1 MRDVGETIAFRTEPN
16 YSRRTLRDGLQAQ
29 CDRHSVPREVRPM
42 ATLVRD
48 KNVDECSI
56 PGFSTRRSVK
66 KSRGCEVALQ
76 SWGILAC
83 RFEADTASLTRN
95 SDSATPE
102 MVLSWNGT
110 WGVTRNLPP
119 EIDGSSAR
127 WSRVPVLC

>member
-1 MRDVGETIAFRTEPN
+1 MRDVGETIASERSRITRGARSGMDFRP
-16 YSRRTLRDGLQAQ
+16 Q
-29 CDRHSVPREVRPM
+29 CDLRSVPREVRPM

-95 SDSATPE
+95 SDSVTPE